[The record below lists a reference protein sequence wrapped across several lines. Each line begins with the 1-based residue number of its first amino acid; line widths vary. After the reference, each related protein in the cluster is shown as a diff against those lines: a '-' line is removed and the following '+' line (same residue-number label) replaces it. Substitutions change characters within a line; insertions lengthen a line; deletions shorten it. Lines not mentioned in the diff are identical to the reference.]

1 MRNCPLRLCAAVL
14 NGAVVFLL
22 IRYPAMIKLH
32 RLNGQEFVLNAE
44 LVETIDTVPDTVIN
58 LVTGNRF
65 VVREPADTVYRLVVE
80 YKQCVARP
88 AAGMASP
95 TGPARKS

>member
-1 MRNCPLRLCAAVL
+1 M
-14 NGAVVFLL
+14 NGVVVFL
-22 IRYPAMIKLH
+22 RTVRTDTMIKLH

-65 VVREPADTVYRLVVE
+65 VVKEPADTVYRLMIE
-80 YKQCVARP
+80 YKQSVARP
-88 AAGMASP
+88 AAGMVSP
-95 TGPARKS
+95 TGPARKG